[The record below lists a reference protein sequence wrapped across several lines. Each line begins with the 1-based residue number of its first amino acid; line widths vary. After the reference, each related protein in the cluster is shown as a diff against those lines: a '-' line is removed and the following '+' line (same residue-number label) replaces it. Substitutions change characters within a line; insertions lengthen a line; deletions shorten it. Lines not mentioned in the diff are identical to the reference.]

1 MTDSQL
7 NFVVDGVD
15 YSQNVENFDYVN
27 IEDSNQ
33 DSNVSANINSDTIDN
48 DNVETLN
55 NSLQTSE
62 EEYIRQMENAIQQS
76 KDEYQEIISRQQ
88 SNNFTIPI
96 LPMSMLPENYFSY
109 YNKINQSCD
118 KIIVPQSILYYL
130 FPENNHHRNDE
141 YNDDSHISE
150 QNKVILFN
158 IKSFSVGNQQN
169 IELPNNIICS
179 VDTFLDVEEIYLTE
193 AIFQKLGL
201 DIYTS
206 CNFELY
212 QDILPKGENI
222 VLKPHQKE
230 FMLIKDQEKLLLPEL
245 NTHFRTLN
253 LGQKLSIYSH
263 DLDMDL
269 LFTVEKIIPDDVNYI
284 SIIDTNLEVEF
295 NIPEDFIEKKEV
307 KPSTE
312 VIAQN
317 NTITN
322 TSPIINIPN
331 LNALVNGS
339 TLEKNTTFTGK
350 GEKLSS
356 ISNKKELSREELR
369 EIRLKALSK
378 NN

>member
-7 NFVVDGVD
+7 NFVVDGMD

-33 DSNVSANINSDTIDN
+33 VSNVSANMNSDTIDN

-141 YNDDSHISE
+141 NSDSSHISE

-169 IELPNNIICS
+169 IELPNN
-179 VDTFLDVEEIYLTE
+179 L
-193 AIFQKLGL
+193 
-201 DIYTS
+201 
-206 CNFELY
+206 
-212 QDILPKGENI
+212 
-222 VLKPHQKE
+222 
-230 FMLIKDQEKLLLPEL
+230 
-245 NTHFRTLN
+245 
-253 LGQKLSIYSH
+253 
-263 DLDMDL
+263 
-269 LFTVEKIIPDDVNYI
+269 
-284 SIIDTNLEVEF
+284 
-295 NIPEDFIEKKEV
+295 
-307 KPSTE
+307 
-312 VIAQN
+312 
-317 NTITN
+317 
-322 TSPIINIPN
+322 
-331 LNALVNGS
+331 
-339 TLEKNTTFTGK
+339 
-350 GEKLSS
+350 
-356 ISNKKELSREELR
+356 
-369 EIRLKALSK
+369 
-378 NN
+378 